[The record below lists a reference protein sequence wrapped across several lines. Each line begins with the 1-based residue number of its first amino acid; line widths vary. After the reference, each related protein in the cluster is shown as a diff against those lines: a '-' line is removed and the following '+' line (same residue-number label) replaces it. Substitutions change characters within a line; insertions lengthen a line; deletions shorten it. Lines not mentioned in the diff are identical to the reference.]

1 MVRTDLIATARE
13 AIERNEWTEAY
24 ELLENAAATV
34 GLDPEGFEDL
44 ARCAWW
50 SGLPDECIDARER
63 AYAGYLKSDQPRR
76 AALLALDLAEGHI
89 HNKAIAVGRGWVKRA
104 ERLLEL
110 EPESVEHGYL
120 ARAQAVIAFEL
131 DEDPDTGLELANRA
145 YELGTK
151 FADPDLQAIALHDEG
166 RITVALGDVEEGMVL
181 MDEAMV
187 AAVGGELGALY
198 TGKIYCNM
206 IDICEQLAD
215 YRRAGDWSDA
225 ARRWCERAG
234 HSSGF
239 PGVCR
244 IHRAEIMRLRGD
256 WQAAEKE
263 ALRAADELGNFVDFS
278 GEAFYE
284 IGEIRLHMGDYQGA
298 EEAFRQAHG
307 LGRDSQPGMAELRL
321 AQGNPTG
328 AWTLISQSLADA
340 TAPLKRARLLPA
352 VITVALAL
360 DDFDSARDA
369 VKDLSSI
376 ADEYGSPVLLAH
388 ANHGQG
394 AVLLAKGNF
403 VEAIGY
409 LRMATESWR
418 ENDLPYLAAKSRMV
432 LAEAYRRQGSVDS
445 AELEFDAA
453 RVAFQELGAMADVQ
467 AALQASKSPAHD
479 TATGARTTAALMFTD
494 IVDSTPLIGVIG
506 DEAWEQLLR
515 WHDRTFRSLFASHGG
530 REVEST
536 GDGFFVAFH
545 RPQSAVD
552 CAIDIQRTLFKQ
564 REDHGFA
571 PEVRIGLHVGEVTET
586 PTSLAGGEVHKAA
599 RIGSHAAGGE
609 ILASAELAGLVRDV
623 VGDPRSIELKGF
635 AARADVVN
643 VAWK

>member
-1 MVRTDLIATARE
+1 MAASDLIATARE

-24 ELLENAAATV
+24 GLLVHAAATV
-34 GLDPEGFEDL
+34 GLDAEGFEDL

-50 SGLPDECIDARER
+50 SGLPDECIDAREQ
-63 AYAGYLKSDQPRR
+63 AYAGYIKSDQPKR
-76 AALLALDLAEGHI
+76 AALMALDLAEGHF
-89 HNKAIAVGRGWVKRA
+89 NKKAVALGRSWVKRA
-104 ERLLEL
+104 ERLLEP

-120 ARAQAVIAFEL
+120 ARSQAVIAFEADNDL
-131 DEDPDTGLELANRA
+131 DRGLELARRA
-145 YELGTK
+145 SELGAT

-187 AAVGGELGALY
+187 AAIGGELGALY

-256 WQAAEKE
+256 WEAAEKE
-263 ALRAADELGNFVDFS
+263 ALRASDELGNFVDFS

-284 IGEIRLHMGDYQGA
+284 IGEIRLHMGDFERA

-307 LGRDSQPGMAELRL
+307 LGRDPQPGMAELRL

-328 AWTLISQSLADA
+328 AWTLISHSLANA

-352 VITVALAL
+352 AIAVALAN
-360 DDFDSARDA
+360 DDLDSAGEA
-369 VKDLSSI
+369 VKELSSI
-376 ADEYGSPVLLAH
+376 ADEYGSPALLAH
-388 ANHGQG
+388 ADHGRG
-394 AVLLAKGNF
+394 AVLLAGGNLAQA
-403 VEAIGY
+403 VVH
-409 LRMATESWR
+409 LRRATESWR

-445 AELEFDAA
+445 AEMEFDAA
-453 RVAFQELGAMADVQ
+453 RVTFQNLGAMADVQ
-467 AALQASKSPAHD
+467 AAVQALKAPAQD
-479 TATGARTTAALMFTD
+479 TATGDRTTAALMFTD

-515 WHDRTFRSLFASHGG
+515 WHDRTLRSLFAGHGG
-530 REVEST
+530 REVDNT
-536 GDGFFVAFH
+536 GDGFFVSFH
-545 RPQSAVD
+545 QPQAAVD
-552 CAIDIQRTLFKQ
+552 CAVEIQRTLFKQ

-571 PEVRIGLHVGEVTET
+571 PEVRIGLHVGEVTEMA
-586 PTSLAGGEVHKAA
+586 TSLAGGEVHKTA
-599 RIGSHAAGGE
+599 RISSHAAGGE
-609 ILASAELAGLVRDV
+609 ILASAELAALVQDAA
-623 VGDPRSIELKGF
+623 GEPRSIELKGF
-635 AARADVVN
+635 AAKADVVS
-643 VAWK
+643 VPWS